1 MSAHQTPGSD
11 PQPAPSGPIAGR
23 PAATPERPRIGPPP
37 GGERRGVVAVGRR
50 EGKFLAIRRGRQ
62 VAAPGKVCFPGGHVE
77 PGEEEHAAVVRECRE
92 ELRLDVTAIACVW
105 RSVTRWGTP
114 LAWWL
119 VDLPSDDRPD
129 PCPVEVAEVL
139 WLTHDELL
147 AHPDLLDGNREFL
160 RRGVEEGHFGL

>member
-1 MSAHQTPGSD
+1 MSATPPPDSD
-11 PQPAPSGPIAGR
+11 PQPAASQ
-23 PAATPERPRIGPPP
+23 PAASRERPRIGPPP

-50 EGKFLAIRRGRQ
+50 EGKFLAIRRGER

-77 PGEEEHAAVVRECRE
+77 PGEAEGTAVVRECLE
-92 ELRLDVTAIACVW
+92 ELRLEVTAIACVW

-119 VDLPSDDRPD
+119 VDLPVDALPD

-160 RRGVEEGHFGL
+160 RRAVEEGHFGL